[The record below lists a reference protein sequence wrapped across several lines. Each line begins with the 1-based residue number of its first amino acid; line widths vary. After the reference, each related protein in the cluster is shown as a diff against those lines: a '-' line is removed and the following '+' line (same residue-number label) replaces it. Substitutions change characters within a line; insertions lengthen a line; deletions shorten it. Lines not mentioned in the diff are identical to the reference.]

1 MPPRGEDITAKA
13 TKTTNQIAQH
23 FKNVGLRKAEFKRQK
38 SVLIEKEL
46 QVHFKNKHD
55 EERKEAASR
64 KRNSPPVTQ
73 PHGSSSPRANSRPG
87 SAGRAASPKASGSS
101 SPAATLYKSMSSP
114 SASGSGF
121 AFGSRPGTPG
131 AVFSRFGASVPESNH
146 PAIHPGAISRPP
158 SQALSSR
165 PRTRASTATGAS
177 ELKRT
182 SSSLA
187 GELRSLQPQARSNT
201 SGLLQTTQSGIE
213 ALHTAAELDLSDL
226 HAGDTTRMQRAHGSF
241 RPESPGSQSLTVP
254 RRFSTQRLS
263 TVSDSQRM
271 MVSFSGFHESEMD
284 SLWGMEPS
292 REEQLFM
299 AAEEEAA
306 ALSEVAERDILKRH
320 PDPPDMIE
328 RLGDLMALLG
338 PRYRTLPREAVWE
351 KAVVGSTTS
360 LQRREQ
366 RLGSAAARAISGG
379 FKHRGSVKVKQHK
392 MPENAPD
399 NDPDGR
405 ERAAWLQ
412 AKEREKEIKARGGVA
427 NASPA
432 GARMQASS
440 ASTVTL
446 APSMHL
452 TMTELK

>member
-1 MPPRGEDITAKA
+1 
-13 TKTTNQIAQH
+13 
-23 FKNVGLRKAEFKRQK
+23 
-38 SVLIEKEL
+38 
-46 QVHFKNKHD
+46 
-55 EERKEAASR
+55 
-64 KRNSPPVTQ
+64 
-73 PHGSSSPRANSRPG
+73 
-87 SAGRAASPKASGSS
+87 
-101 SPAATLYKSMSSP
+101 
-114 SASGSGF
+114 
-121 AFGSRPGTPG
+121 
-131 AVFSRFGASVPESNH
+131 
-146 PAIHPGAISRPP
+146 
-158 SQALSSR
+158 
-165 PRTRASTATGAS
+165 
-177 ELKRT
+177 
-182 SSSLA
+182 
-187 GELRSLQPQARSNT
+187 
-201 SGLLQTTQSGIE
+201 
-213 ALHTAAELDLSDL
+213 
-226 HAGDTTRMQRAHGSF
+226 
-241 RPESPGSQSLTVP
+241 
-254 RRFSTQRLS
+254 
-263 TVSDSQRM
+263 M

-360 LQRREQ
+360 LQRREK

-379 FKHRGSVKVKQHK
+379 FKHRGPVKIKQHK

-432 GARMQASS
+432 GARMRASS
-440 ASTVTL
+440 ANTVTL
-446 APSMHL
+446 APSVHL
-452 TMTELK
+452 TMAELQ